1 MRRTNVRVRGR
12 GFAAMLL
19 AAGVVAVSGATPAA
33 AESIRENQWHL
44 DAMKAPEIWK
54 ISKGQG
60 VTVAVIDS
68 GFKFDHP
75 DLAGQ
80 LLPGKDFSGLPGGVG
95 SFTESH
101 GTEMAA
107 LIAGSGK
114 GMGGGG
120 AYGLA
125 PGAKVLPIKIRNN
138 DNATNVTSSDFLKQI
153 DQGIIYAAD
162 QGAKVISISQ
172 ARSAVSVTAEDL
184 AELKAAVDH
193 AAAKGALVVAGVGN
207 SAQSGNPIEYPAA
220 SPGVIGVG
228 AVDRNGTVTAESE
241 QGPQVDLAAPGIEMY
256 NACTGASGYCK
267 GHGTSYSTAIVSAS
281 AALLWSVH
289 PDWSANQIAR
299 VLINTAGKP
308 TDGSNR
314 NDIVGY
320 GIVRP
325 RVALTEPGDPG
336 PADVYPIQE
345 QPVGQPAP
353 TASSAPSATPSAS
366 ASAPASAAPVPAPG
380 ETGTPVPQQQ
390 PVGEKDSGSG
400 SVVPVVVAVVVGLV
414 LVAAVVVVV
423 VRRRA
428 ARPQQAAAGVV
439 PPPPSYGPPNPPSDN
454 PYAR

>member
-1 MRRTNVRVRGR
+1 MV
-12 GFAAMLL
+12 L
-19 AAGVVAVSGATPAA
+19 AAGVVVVAGAAPAA

-44 DAMKAPEIWK
+44 DAMKASEVWK
-54 ISKGQG
+54 ISQGQG

-68 GFKFDHP
+68 GFKLDHP

-95 SFTESH
+95 TFTESH
-101 GTEMAA
+101 GTEMASV
-107 LIAGSGK
+107 IVGSGK

-138 DNATNVTSSDFLKQI
+138 DNSAGVTGSDFLKQI
-153 DQGIIYAAD
+153 GQGIVYAAD
-162 QGAKVISISQ
+162 QGAKVINISQ
-172 ARSAVSVTAEDL
+172 ARSAASVTAEDV

-193 AAAKGALVVAGVGN
+193 AAAKGSLIVAGVGN
-207 SAQSGNPIEYPAA
+207 SAQSGNPVEYPAA

-228 AVDRNGTVTAESE
+228 AVGRDGMVTAESE
-241 QGPQVDLAAPGIEMY
+241 QGPQVDLAAPGIDIY
-256 NACTGASGYCK
+256 NACTGPSGYCK
-267 GHGTSYSTAIVSAS
+267 GHGTSNSTAIVSAS

-308 TDGSNR
+308 TDGSTR

-345 QPVGQPAP
+345 QPA
-353 TASSAPSATPSAS
+353 APSAS
-366 ASAPASAAPVPAPG
+366 AAPPATTPSVSASAAPVPEQAA
-380 ETGTPVPQQQ
+380 TPVPQQA
-390 PVGEKDSGSG
+390 PAGEKASGSG
-400 SVVPVVVAVVVGLV
+400 SVLPVVVGVVAGLAVIVAVVVV
-414 LVAAVVVVV
+414 LA
-423 VRRRA
+423 RRRG
-428 ARPQQAAAGVV
+428 AAGAV
-439 PPPPSYGPPNPPSDN
+439 PPPPPGGN
-454 PYAR
+454 PYAE

>member
-1 MRRTNVRVRGR
+1 MRRTNVRAR
-12 GFAAMLL
+12 GFAVMVL
-19 AAGVVAVSGATPAA
+19 AAGAAVGPAVTPAA

-44 DAMKAPEIWK
+44 DAMKATEVWQ

-68 GFKFDHP
+68 GFKLDHP

-101 GTEMAA
+101 GTEMASV
-107 LIAGSGK
+107 IVGSGK

-138 DNATNVTSSDFLKQI
+138 DNATGVTGAEFLKQI
-153 DQGIIYAAD
+153 DQGIVYAAD
-162 QGAKVISISQ
+162 QGAKVINISQ
-172 ARSAVSVTAEDL
+172 AMPAALMSAVDVAD
-184 AELKAAVDH
+184 LKAAVDH

-207 SAQSGNPIEYPAA
+207 SAQSGNPLEYPAA
-220 SPGVIGVG
+220 LPGVVGVG
-228 AVDRNGTVTAESE
+228 AVGRDGTVTAESE
-241 QGPQVDLAAPGIEMY
+241 QGPQVDLAAPGIEIY
-256 NACTGASGYCK
+256 NACTGPSGYCK
-267 GHGTSYSTAIVSAS
+267 GHGTSNSTAIVSAA

-353 TASSAPSATPSAS
+353 SGSAAPSVSASATVPASPSAGASVPAPAPTPPPSAS
-366 ASAPASAAPVPAPG
+366 ASPVAA
-380 ETGTPVPQQQ
+380 E
-390 PVGEKDSGSG
+390 EDKGS
-400 SVVPVVVAVVVGLV
+400 PLV
-414 LVAAVVVVV
+414 LVAAVVGGSVLVAGVVV
-423 VRRRA
+423 VLLRRRGGPR
-428 ARPQQAAAGVV
+428 AR
-439 PPPPSYGPPNPPSDN
+439 
-454 PYAR
+454 